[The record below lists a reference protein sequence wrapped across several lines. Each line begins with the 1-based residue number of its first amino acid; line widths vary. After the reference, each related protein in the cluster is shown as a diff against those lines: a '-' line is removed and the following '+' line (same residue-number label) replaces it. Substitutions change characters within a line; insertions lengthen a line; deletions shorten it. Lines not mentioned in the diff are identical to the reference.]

1 MMKKALRELL
11 VSVSLA
17 ILGGAAGFPPDI
29 GAQIPRPVPPRTAP
43 PDSAGMTG
51 MSGMSGMS
59 GMTDQAMG
67 MPADENMMK
76 HMRLTPP
83 RPATHDDTVRAM
95 KIADDLRRAIAKYQ
109 DTSAAVADGYR
120 MFAPNIKNQRVYHFT
135 NYRRAFMAAFH
146 FDASRPT
153 SILYKRGDDGRLHLV
168 GAMYTMPKRASLD
181 RLDERVPLGIARWHQ
196 HVNWCLPRKGE
207 ETRFIEHRDGA
218 PVFGPESPIA
228 TKAECGAVGGRF
240 FENLGGWMVH
250 ANVYEGH
257 DLATVWGDDHRGG
270 GPGHHM

>member
-1 MMKKALRELL
+1 MMKNALGEVL

-17 ILGGAAGFPPDI
+17 ILGAATGFPPRI
-29 GAQIPRPVPPRTAP
+29 GAQVQRPMPPRSAP
-43 PDSAGMTG
+43 PDSAGMA
-51 MSGMSGMS
+51 
-59 GMTDQAMG
+59 GMTDEAMD

-83 RPATHDDTVRAM
+83 RAATHADTVRAM
-95 KIADDLRRAIAKYQ
+95 KLADDLRQAIAKYQ

-135 NYRRAFMAAFH
+135 NYGRAFMAAFH
-146 FDASRPT
+146 FDATKPT

-181 RLDERVPLGIARWHQ
+181 RLDERVPLGIARWHE
-196 HVNWCLPRKGE
+196 HVNWCVPRKGE
-207 ETRFIEHRDGA
+207 EARFTEHRNGA

-228 TKAECGAVGGRF
+228 TKAECDTVGGRF

-257 DLATVWGDDHRGG
+257 DLATVWSDDHRGG
-270 GPGHHM
+270 GHGHHM